1 MGSEPMNRSR
11 PDVRLI
17 KQNRSYSIPEL
28 ASLFG
33 VRVET
38 VRRWVRQGLP
48 AIDDQRPKLI
58 HGAQLREWLIA
69 KRSKRRMKCG
79 PRQMYCCKCRDARE
93 MMPGSAVVTF
103 RNEKSASIKAHCIV
117 CGTSMF
123 RQSSK
128 TDAAHW
134 IDMGGPEKGRK
145 PSLVASSNPLTNDH
159 FSRST
164 NSNSG

>member
-1 MGSEPMNRSR
+1 MKRSR
-11 PDVRLI
+11 PDIRLI
-17 KQNRSYSIPEL
+17 KQARSYSVLEL

-38 VRRWVRQGLP
+38 VRRWMKQGLP
-48 AIDDQRPKLI
+48 TIDNHRPKLI

-69 KRSKRRMKCG
+69 KRSKRRIKCG
-79 PRQMYCCKCRDARE
+79 PKQMYCCKCRDARE
-93 MMPGSAVVTF
+93 MLPGSAVVTF
-103 RNEKSASIKAHCIV
+103 RNEKSASIKAQCIV

-128 TDAAHW
+128 ADAAKW
-134 IDMGGPEKGRK
+134 IEPESPKKGHK
-145 PSLVASSNPLTNDH
+145 PRLVASNNPLTNDS
-159 FSRST
+159 FSHSA